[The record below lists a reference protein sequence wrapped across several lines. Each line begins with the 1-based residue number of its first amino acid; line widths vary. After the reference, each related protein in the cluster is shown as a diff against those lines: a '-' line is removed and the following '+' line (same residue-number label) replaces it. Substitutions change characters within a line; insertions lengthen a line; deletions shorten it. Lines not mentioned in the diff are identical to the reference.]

1 MQLYKN
7 FFKLVKAN
15 KISVIIATIIMVVYA
30 AAMIFS
36 APYIIDKDQDTASEK
51 SADYKNLGVIFRDND
66 DSELSHG
73 VRKLIEKYGS
83 IEDDKDSSDEH
94 INNILYFSISDY
106 FIEVPEGFQEKIEAG
121 EDVSLSYSSHSQV
134 SGKTFSFVND
144 IDSFVNI
151 YRSYRAMGQDAKS
164 SVEKAL
170 DMTFSDVT
178 FGVVTEKKDVQHS
191 NAREYAVYMILM
203 YFCFICLWVLGMS
216 IASAIIAA
224 NKKEVSQRI
233 DAAPVKP
240 TQKTWSQ
247 MAGLLTCA
255 VALVAIFSIFSF
267 VYAGSSDMMSKYGWV
282 VVLNLITTTFYI
294 SGFTLLISCFRLNAG
309 TLSLI
314 CNSVGLSMSFLC
326 GIFVPFYFLGS
337 GVQTFAHFLPFFWT
351 AKVFNTIYSGSGMN
365 YTFSTGSILASFGVQ
380 ILFGLVF
387 IMISNVI
394 KKAQM
399 GKSA

>member
-121 EDVSLSYSSHSQV
+121 EDVSLNYQSHSQV

-151 YRSYRAMGQDAKS
+151 YRSYRAMGMDDKA

-178 FGVVTEKKDVQHS
+178 FGV
-191 NAREYAVYMILM
+191 EYA
-203 YFCFICLWVLGMS
+203 
-216 IASAIIAA
+216 
-224 NKKEVSQRI
+224 
-233 DAAPVKP
+233 
-240 TQKTWSQ
+240 T
-247 MAGLLTCA
+247 
-255 VALVAIFSIFSF
+255 
-267 VYAGSSDMMSKYGWV
+267 
-282 VVLNLITTTFYI
+282 
-294 SGFTLLISCFRLNAG
+294 
-309 TLSLI
+309 
-314 CNSVGLSMSFLC
+314 
-326 GIFVPFYFLGS
+326 
-337 GVQTFAHFLPFFWT
+337 
-351 AKVFNTIYSGSGMN
+351 
-365 YTFSTGSILASFGVQ
+365 
-380 ILFGLVF
+380 
-387 IMISNVI
+387 
-394 KKAQM
+394 
-399 GKSA
+399 